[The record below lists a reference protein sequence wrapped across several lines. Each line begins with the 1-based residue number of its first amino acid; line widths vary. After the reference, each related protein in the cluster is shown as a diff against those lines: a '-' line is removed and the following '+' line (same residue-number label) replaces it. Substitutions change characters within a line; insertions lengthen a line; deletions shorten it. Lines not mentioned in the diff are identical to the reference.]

1 MSDHY
6 TITDSNV
13 NNNKSLNYSTTV
25 ENSSRK
31 ISASPR
37 RYVPWC
43 EKVIPDLRFSNEV
56 LFEKPST
63 NINIS
68 KSTKRNKFNNINSL
82 NNNLYLTGID
92 ETNEI
97 LSPRE
102 NIKFEPPNSN
112 YRRYETVSNRN
123 RIKKKLSNGDTF
135 LPLIHRS
142 NRYNDKN
149 HSFFNCCGMELSPVY
164 LSQLY
169 NKQLIEGSV
178 KKIQTLESTNFD
190 KICESKK
197 LSRSTNKD
205 GPKEYIMKTNEINRI
220 KYCLNHRNESIKE
233 HQANLKKYIKGLD
246 FTIQSVKNY
255 TNNLENNFIK
265 KFNYQLRL
273 LSKQAL
279 DEKLKEEEQIKE
291 LNKLRKEVNNIL
303 YLIRKTEMNKQSI
316 EKWLCFQILLK
327 EGKRIDLNQV
337 SDYIKK
343 NYKDHL
349 IIDTVSEFEILFE
362 EKEQKN
368 LRLMQEMEINEGE
381 VKAVHNEFLAIKK
394 DVSSD
399 NELSIT
405 LLEKK
410 KLLSLI
416 KKRNEELIAQRK
428 KLLKK
433 ISEARNN
440 KTISFSSN
448 NNNNNNKKDNEI
460 NFDHIYEEI
469 NKIFKYILKYDIES
483 IEEHKNRIYS
493 INNASSKSLR
503 GLMRM
508 KVIEYSFNYL
518 SIYFKNNHNEKN
530 AEIIKLFEDFIEKEH
545 KKRKAEKYKNERK
558 QKEIELYKQLQ
569 EKKDRVFIQP
579 YRKIDDLTFIR
590 SEKKKKEEKIK
601 AKNSKKREINIFDF
615 LYHSDTDDDEEDDK

>member
-1 MSDHY
+1 
-6 TITDSNV
+6 
-13 NNNKSLNYSTTV
+13 
-25 ENSSRK
+25 
-31 ISASPR
+31 
-37 RYVPWC
+37 
-43 EKVIPDLRFSNEV
+43 
-56 LFEKPST
+56 
-63 NINIS
+63 
-68 KSTKRNKFNNINSL
+68 
-82 NNNLYLTGID
+82 
-92 ETNEI
+92 
-97 LSPRE
+97 
-102 NIKFEPPNSN
+102 
-112 YRRYETVSNRN
+112 
-123 RIKKKLSNGDTF
+123 
-135 LPLIHRS
+135 
-142 NRYNDKN
+142 
-149 HSFFNCCGMELSPVY
+149 
-164 LSQLY
+164 
-169 NKQLIEGSV
+169 
-178 KKIQTLESTNFD
+178 
-190 KICESKK
+190 
-197 LSRSTNKD
+197 
-205 GPKEYIMKTNEINRI
+205 
-220 KYCLNHRNESIKE
+220 
-233 HQANLKKYIKGLD
+233 
-246 FTIQSVKNY
+246 
-255 TNNLENNFIK
+255 
-265 KFNYQLRL
+265 
-273 LSKQAL
+273 
-279 DEKLKEEEQIKE
+279 
-291 LNKLRKEVNNIL
+291 
-303 YLIRKTEMNKQSI
+303 
-316 EKWLCFQILLK
+316 
-327 EGKRIDLNQV
+327 
-337 SDYIKK
+337 
-343 NYKDHL
+343 
-349 IIDTVSEFEILFE
+349 
-362 EKEQKN
+362 
-368 LRLMQEMEINEGE
+368 MQEMEINEGE